1 MLPGGEEWVLD
12 RGAQQVTVC
21 EVGGGLRRYT
31 VDGVDVLDGYERG
44 ELPPGCRGQIL
55 APWCNRIRD
64 GRYEFEG
71 QLLQLDISEPE
82 TDCALHGLFRW
93 LPVTLTDRGRDWIEV
108 RGVAHA
114 RAGYPFTV
122 ALDTRWA
129 LTDDGLTATHTA
141 RTLGPGSAPF
151 SLATHCYL
159 ATGVGV
165 DTQTLA
171 VPAGVFLPTDDRLL
185 PLPERSVEGTPQDF
199 RTPHVLGDLVLDTAY
214 RDLERGA
221 DGLVRASVTAPD
233 GRGVEVWADGSF
245 DWLQVY
251 SSDTQVGERFRR
263 SFAIEPMTGPADAFN
278 SGAGLVILTPGTQWS
293 GTWGIRPL
301 RRRGAGVPGPAV
313 SGPAVSGPGVADP
326 DVSDPGDRARA
337 DFVAQELLDTRAG
350 DDRVDPV
357 DRAAE
362 HRSGAD
368 PDERLTRE
376 VPPHHVG

>member
-1 MLPGGEEWVLD
+1 MLPGGREWVLEQ
-12 RGAQQVTVC
+12 GPQQVTVC

-64 GRYEFEG
+64 GKYEFGGHE
-71 QLLQLDISEPE
+71 LQLDISEPD
-82 TDCALHGLFRW
+82 THCALHGLFRW
-93 LPVTLTDRGRDWIEV
+93 LPVTVTDRGADWIEL
-108 RGVAHA
+108 RGVVYA

-141 RTLGPGSAPF
+141 RTLGPGAAPF
-151 SLATHCYL
+151 SFATHCYL
-159 ATGVGV
+159 AAGVGV
-165 DTQTLA
+165 DTQTLT

-199 RTPHVLGDLVLDTAY
+199 RTPRVFGDLVLDTAY
-214 RDLERGA
+214 RDLERGT

-233 GRGVEVWADGSF
+233 GRGAQVWADGSF

-251 SSDTQVGERFRR
+251 SSDTQHGERFRR

-278 SGAGLVILTPGTQWS
+278 SGVGLVVLTPGTAWT

-301 RRRGAGVPGPAV
+301 GHGETDPAGVL
-313 SGPAVSGPGVADP
+313 P
-326 DVSDPGDRARA
+326 DARARA
-337 DFVAQELLDTRAG
+337 AFVAQELLSSQTG
-350 DDRVDPV
+350 DDRVDPG
-357 DRAAE
+357 DRAAAQRPGTE
-362 HRSGAD
+362 GD
-368 PDERLTRE
+368 DRLTRE
-376 VPPHHVG
+376 VPPHHGG